1 MSKIKNHLHWQN
13 WCDEN
18 PDIASNP
25 QEFMKAVFARLS
37 WLEEMNDKSQAT
49 INGMNILERL
59 IEDASE
65 KLREGQSIA
74 ITITRREVRITSFPY
89 VETIEIPASEAFLT
103 LHYCLEHVVET
114 SIAFGERCK

>member
-1 MSKIKNHLHWQN
+1 MSKIKNHLHWAN

-18 PDIASNP
+18 PNIARNP

-49 INGMNILERL
+49 IKGMNILEHL

-74 ITITRREVRITSFPY
+74 ITITRGEVRITSFPY
-89 VETIEIPASEAFLT
+89 VATIEIPASEAFLM
-103 LHYCLEHVVET
+103 LHGCLEHLVKE
-114 SIAFGERCK
+114 SIQFGERCK